1 MDHCHLFHRK
11 LDDVFTNGG
20 GVAGTFGSSTQV
32 PVLDIDGQ
40 GRITSASLAE
50 ISTTLDI
57 AGDTGTD
64 TLSLIDGTLTFEGTA
79 NQIVTTVSDD
89 KVNSIKNSLELNIE
103 NNSTIKDVR
112 DKMLDYLDSN
122 FKGNEN
128 FIKIVNSSVFCS
140 KDNIISDNYKITNH
154 EKIAIIPP
162 IGGG

>member
-1 MDHCHLFHRK
+1 M
-11 LDDVFTNGG
+11 
-20 GVAGTFGSSTQV
+20 
-32 PVLDIDGQ
+32 VLV
-40 GRITSASLAE
+40 E
-50 ISTTLDI
+50 IL
-57 AGDTGTD
+57 
-64 TLSLIDGTLTFEGTA
+64 
-79 NQIVTTVSDD
+79 V
-89 KVNSIKNSLELNIE
+89 IKISLELNIE

-112 DKMLDYLDSN
+112 DKMLDYLHSN